1 MLNGA
6 PGRAVVFAQVETAM
20 RAGAPVLVERE
31 VLYAQRHAV
40 RAIHRG
46 LHIAFVPTESCSGA
60 RLQVCPASCV
70 IHSEISPLVGSPPEV
85 AWTGNAHVYAVDG
98 SCGEGMTAE
107 VVAVGSSGS
116 GTCSNAP
123 VVNRPGVGV
132 CVGAG
137 VSRRVICGG
146 SVKFVGEGRRSQ
158 RRSPPAPRSMRAPA
172 CHVWRGVSSSQ
183 GARTL

>member
-1 MLNGA
+1 MLSATRCEPSIAGSTSQY
-6 PGRAVVFAQVETAM
+6 RANS
-20 RAGAPVLVERE
+20 VL
-31 VLYAQRHAV
+31 QR
-40 RAIHRG
+40 
-46 LHIAFVPTESCSGA
+46 T

-70 IHSEISPLVGSPPEV
+70 IHSEISPLVGSPSEV

-146 SVKFVGEGRRSQ
+146 SVKFVRGRTTITATVTASAAINARASLPRVE
-158 RRSPPAPRSMRAPA
+158 RRFVQS
-172 CHVWRGVSSSQ
+172 